1 MKLLV
6 IPVDLQR
13 EVIYTRSTNDPL
25 QGRGGAGTV
34 SWPGAFG
41 GWWQADP
48 NDGSVLL
55 FLAHNM
61 LERHQMARGIG
72 LEVWAT
78 IAAFHA
84 LATAS

>member
-1 MKLLV
+1 
-6 IPVDLQR
+6 
-13 EVIYTRSTNDPL
+13 
-25 QGRGGAGTV
+25 
-34 SWPGAFG
+34 
-41 GWWQADP
+41 
-48 NDGSVLL
+48 VLL